1 MPANSGNKIQ
11 ASEVILPCSEL
22 DSTLTFFT
30 EILGFQINSIFPAD
44 APLVALISGYGVN
57 LRLDCRASGDPGKL
71 RIFCQNPKEFSEG
84 ATELTSPNGTII
96 EIAEVDPPLLLPP
109 EKQSFVMNRYSKD
122 TSWEIGRAGM
132 KYRDLIPNRQG
143 GRFIAS
149 HIRIP
154 EGGPVP
160 DYVHYHKIR
169 FQMIFCYRGWVRV
182 VYEEQGPPFVMH
194 SGDCVLQPPEIRHRV
209 LESSAGLEVI
219 EISCP
224 AEHETWADHEI
235 DLPTKKAQPKRD
247 FSGQH
252 FVLHK
257 VSQAEWRPWRMTGF
271 EFRDTGIG
279 AATKG
284 IAGIRIIRSMND
296 DKPLV
301 YSHSGEFY
309 FFFILKGE
317 VTLIYAGI
325 GPKRMEAGD
334 SCVIP
339 AGQHYAL
346 TDCSND
352 MELLEA
358 TFPAELELKLHTM
371 SVESLMNIDN

>member
-1 MPANSGNKIQ
+1 MPTDSGNHIQ
-11 ASEVILPCSEL
+11 ASEVVLPCEEL
-22 DSTLTFFT
+22 ESSLTFFT

-44 APLVALISGYGVN
+44 TPLVALISGYGVN

-122 TSWEIGRAGM
+122 TSWKIGRAGM

-182 VYEEQGPPFVMH
+182 VYEEQGAPFVMH
-194 SGDCVLQPPEIRHRV
+194 SGDCVLQPPHIRHRV

-224 AEHETWADHEI
+224 AEHETLADHDI
-235 DLPTKKAQPKRD
+235 DLPTKKVQPNRD

-257 VSQAEWRPWRMTGF
+257 VSEAEWNPWRIKGF

-279 AATKG
+279 NATKG
-284 IAGIRIIRSMND
+284 LAGIRIIRTMNTA
-296 DKPLV
+296 KPLV

-309 FFFILKGE
+309 FFFILEGE
-317 VTLIYAGI
+317 ATLIFEGL

-339 AGQHYAL
+339 AGQRHVL

-352 MELLEA
+352 LELLEA

-371 SVESLMNIDN
+371 SVESLMNIDH

>member
-1 MPANSGNKIQ
+1 MPANSGKNIQ
-11 ASEVILPCSEL
+11 ASEVVLPCSEL

-71 RIFCQNPKEFSEG
+71 RIFCRNPKEFAGG

-96 EIAEVDPPLLLPP
+96 EIAEVDPALSLPP

-182 VYEEQGPPFVMH
+182 VYEEQGAPFVMH
-194 SGDCVLQPPEIRHRV
+194 SGDCVLQPPQIRHRV

-224 AEHETWADHEI
+224 AEHETLVDHDI
-235 DLPTKKAQPKRD
+235 DLPTKKVQPNRD

-257 VSQAEWRPWRMTGF
+257 VSQAEWNPWRIKGF

-279 AATKG
+279 TATKG
-284 IAGIRIIRSMND
+284 LAGIRIIRTMNTA
-296 DKPLV
+296 KPLV
-301 YSHSGEFY
+301 YSHSGELY
-309 FFFILKGE
+309 FFFILEGE
-317 VTLIYAGI
+317 ATLICEGL

-334 SCVIP
+334 SCAIP
-339 AGQHYAL
+339 AGQRHFL

-352 MELLEA
+352 LELLEA

>member
-1 MPANSGNKIQ
+1 MPANSGKNIQ
-11 ASEVILPCSEL
+11 ASEVVLPCSEL

-57 LRLDCRASGDPGKL
+57 LRLDRRASGDPGKL
-71 RIFCQNPKEFSEG
+71 RIFCRNPKEFAEG

-96 EIAEVDPPLLLPP
+96 EIAEVDPPLSLPP

-132 KYRDLIPNRQG
+132 KYRDLIQNRQG
-143 GRFIAS
+143 GRFITS

-182 VYEEQGPPFVMH
+182 VYEEQGAPFVMH
-194 SGDCVLQPPEIRHRV
+194 SGDCVLQPPQIRHRV

-224 AEHETWADHEI
+224 AEHETLVDHDI
-235 DLPTKKAQPKRD
+235 DLPTKKVQPNRD

-257 VSQAEWRPWRMTGF
+257 VSQAEWNPWRIKGF

-279 AATKG
+279 TATKG
-284 IAGIRIIRSMND
+284 LAGIRIIRTMNTA
-296 DKPLV
+296 KPLV

-309 FFFILKGE
+309 FFFILEGE
-317 VTLIYAGI
+317 ATLICEGL
-325 GPKRMEAGD
+325 GPKKMEAGD

-339 AGQHYAL
+339 AGQRHFL

-352 MELLEA
+352 LELLEA